1 MKQIIIGLNILLIT
15 SCGQSHETTNTKKT
29 DATEAM
35 PQNTQLPAEQAL
47 KFINS
52 YVNNCNKMKES
63 LGVIEWTNANGLTTI
78 NFKKELKTLVENAY
92 KQDPEL
98 GLGFDPIFDA
108 QDYPEKGFEL
118 VSFDEKTNFIV
129 VKGKDWAD
137 FKLTLKMVEE
147 NEQWLVEGCGINNI
161 PKDKQNFR

>member
-1 MKQIIIGLNILLIT
+1 MKEQNIFVTIVEMK
-15 SCGQSHETTNTKKT
+15 CTK
-29 DATEAM
+29 
-35 PQNTQLPAEQAL
+35 QAL

-147 NEQWLVEGCGINNI
+147 NEQWLVEGCGIINI